1 MAAQSL
7 GSMKVIVQPENASFV
22 VATSE
27 HHQGSAYRDP
37 VRLGGSQDQT
47 VDRDQ
52 PGRHA
57 GFALQPGRHAGF
69 ALRPGRHAGFALQPN
84 GARLES

>member
-7 GSMKVIVQPENASFV
+7 WSMKVIVQPENASFV

-27 HHQGSAYRDP
+27 LHQGSAYRDP

-52 PGRHA
+52 PV
-57 GFALQPGRHAGF
+57 
-69 ALRPGRHAGFALQPN
+69 RHAGFALQPN
-84 GARLES
+84 GPVWSPDHVARRDWTG